1 MTIRTAFRTR
11 VIQGFTLLALCTGAL
26 LVSQAG
32 AHSTLS
38 DITQEGE
45 QNVTLPVVPES
56 KLIIHATR
64 GIDKNTD
71 EGTVQSLPLAVFLTL
86 MTPEE
91 VVDWYREQLPDY
103 TVLQSDSGEHAQILQ
118 RAGDETRIDGS
129 DTYRIPNI
137 RIQPTDARTATHME
151 GSKTMLQVYYQP
163 APEEKKS
170 DAGDS

>member
-38 DITQEGE
+38 DITQEGGE
-45 QNVTLPVVPES
+45 NVTLPVVPES

-64 GIDKNTD
+64 GIDKSTD

-91 VVDWYREQLPDY
+91 VVDWYRQELPDF
-103 TVLQSDSGEHAQILQ
+103 TILQSDSGEHVQILQ
-118 RAGDETRIDGS
+118 SAGDKTRIDGP

-151 GSKTMLQVYYQP
+151 GSRTMVQVYYRP
-163 APEEKKS
+163 APEPEENT
-170 DAGDS
+170 DGDS